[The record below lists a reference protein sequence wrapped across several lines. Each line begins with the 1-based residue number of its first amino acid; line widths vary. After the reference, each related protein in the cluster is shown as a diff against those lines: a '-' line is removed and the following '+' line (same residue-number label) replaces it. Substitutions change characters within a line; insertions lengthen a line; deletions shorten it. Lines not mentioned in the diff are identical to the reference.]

1 VSPYEEEDGCN
12 PLEVRRWR
20 FIANVPPTCDPPIPV
35 RLPSAMREPA
45 GPLGIMLVV
54 LDRGLVDDE
63 AILGKPPAPLRTVP
77 FGVPEARFL
86 S

>member
-1 VSPYEEEDGCN
+1 M
-12 PLEVRRWR
+12 
-20 FIANVPPTCDPPIPV
+20 ANVPPATGDAPIPV
-35 RLPSAMREPA
+35 RLPSAIREPA
-45 GPLGIMLVV
+45 GPLGIILVV

-63 AILGKPPAPLRTVP
+63 ASLGKFPPPLRAVP